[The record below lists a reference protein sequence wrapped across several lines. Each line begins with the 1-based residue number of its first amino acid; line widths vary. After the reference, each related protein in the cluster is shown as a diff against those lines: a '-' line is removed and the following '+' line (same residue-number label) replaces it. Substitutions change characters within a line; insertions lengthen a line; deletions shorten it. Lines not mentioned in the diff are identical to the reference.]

1 MNLFSGEIYN
11 ADAYQALP
19 IHWAQEWGSM
29 RFEHAKEQVM
39 ACGAGSQPDLTSS
52 RFCGIIQHLSL
63 GSTGTDTLKSVP
75 SFESLIAEA
84 MNLIKSKSF
93 SQSTSEQ
100 NIKEVVPQISREEK
114 LTSFRSFPVMK
125 LHKFR
130 KDTESKWIAWLH
142 KLPRSYFLVVLVNMS
157 EQVVSTV
164 LSSAGHEQTCQPNDI
179 LDLEQLDPGGD
190 DFTWLYAS
198 PSVSNNGADV
208 VAWLRSESGSLSFE
222 TKRSLLDKL
231 ESLQAHH
238 SFASMQNGIETGK
251 QKAQNGDLFR
261 VHSATGCEQQPS
273 EPLRV
278 EEFKDAQDHSDLF
291 LVNGLSSPLVNSTPT
306 RNLIA
311 AKNVYSESPSSSET
325 SSADVS
331 GLSSNLKDVQLLASI
346 QEDDLRQC
354 LENLKLSRRRATVP
368 DSATTNVSRSPFLD
382 AKRSPRDSTAIDN
395 STSKEIPK
403 LGGRHASAPCN
414 DGFLRKHS
422 ANGSKSFNVEPTRS
436 TPPSSARLAVPKTCT
451 YSKRGMSVHPRY
463 PGLQKSLPNLSI
475 VRMMEA
481 NSGRS
486 KNPDTNEAANG
497 TMSPNELNQSSTSL
511 DSKGGHVPP
520 KIAKTTR
527 QPSRLP
533 MPVRTGIPLLKS
545 SLRKNSSND
554 GLPPLTISKNSWNEG
569 CF

>member
-1 MNLFSGEIYN
+1 MNLQILFTT
-11 ADAYQALP
+11 D
-19 IHWAQEWGSM
+19 
-29 RFEHAKEQVM
+29 
-39 ACGAGSQPDLTSS
+39 CSS
-52 RFCGIIQHLSL
+52 NFKCSFC
-63 GSTGTDTLKSVP
+63 
-75 SFESLIAEA
+75 SF
-84 MNLIKSKSF
+84 
-93 SQSTSEQ
+93 
-100 NIKEVVPQISREEK
+100 
-114 LTSFRSFPVMK
+114 
-125 LHKFR
+125 
-130 KDTESKWIAWLH
+130 
-142 KLPRSYFLVVLVNMS
+142 FLVVLVNMS

-198 PSVSNNGADV
+198 PSVSSNGADV

-238 SFASMQNGIETGK
+238 AFASLQNGIEAGK
-251 QKAQNGDLFR
+251 QNGDVVR
-261 VHSATGCEQQPS
+261 VLP

-278 EEFKDAQDHSDLF
+278 EEFKDAQDHSHLF
-291 LVNGLSSPLVNSTPT
+291 HMNGLSSPLVNSTPSK
-306 RNLIA
+306 NLIA
-311 AKNVYSESPSSSET
+311 TKNVYSESPPSSET

-368 DSATTNVSRSPFLD
+368 DSATASVNHSPFLD
-382 AKRSPRDSTAIDN
+382 ARGSPRDSMAIDN
-395 STSKEIPK
+395 SASKEIPK

-414 DGFLRKHS
+414 DSFLRKHS
-422 ANGSKSFNVEPTRS
+422 ANGNKSFHGEPKRS
-436 TPPSSARLAVPKTCT
+436 TPPASARLAVPKTST
-451 YSKRGMSVHPRY
+451 YAKRGMTVHPRY
-463 PGLQKSLPNLSI
+463 TGLQKSLPNLSI

-481 NSGRS
+481 NNSGRPRCS
-486 KNPDTNEAANG
+486 ETNEAVNG
-497 TMSPNELNQSSTSL
+497 TVSPNELNQSSTSL

-520 KIAKTTR
+520 KIVKTTR

-545 SLRKNSSND
+545 SLRKNPSNE